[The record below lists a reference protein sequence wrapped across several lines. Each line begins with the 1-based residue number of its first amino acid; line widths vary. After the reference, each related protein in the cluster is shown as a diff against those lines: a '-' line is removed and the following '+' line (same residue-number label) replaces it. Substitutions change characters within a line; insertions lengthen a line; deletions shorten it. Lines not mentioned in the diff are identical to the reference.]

1 MTREKEQFETVDL
14 GEMANKTRFN
24 SLYFAFTMVVF
35 NYPEVFNKR
44 KHVNSIHYEQSANR
58 YLS

>member
-1 MTREKEQFETVDL
+1 MTREKQQFETVDL
-14 GEMANKTRFN
+14 GEMANKIRFN
-24 SLYFAFTMVVF
+24 SLYFALTMVVF

-44 KHVNSIHYEQSANR
+44 KHV